1 MKVNPA
7 FLYSL
12 LALSISTLTM
22 SSDVYAKNK
31 AAGERWFEV
40 EVILFQQLGNKTELK
55 EQFPEDINVSSL
67 PDYQKSFDLLGP
79 HIQPDLTN
87 IKRFL
92 PLCAKESEN
101 NTQPLLLHSLKSTN
115 ADFDKKIN
123 DMARI
128 AAINIAELDETID
141 TYTPNIQLENLTK
154 KLLSTDIICAISQQ
168 EMEMLFD
175 EEQLANMN
183 INSVEVDAL
192 PNKLNALGIHN
203 EYNPYLISD
212 GSLLLNDISQRLRW
226 SKTFKPLL
234 HFGWRQVGVTQKDAS
249 PLKLF
254 AGQHIAHEYQKALQ
268 EYQLEIQEEKS
279 LEENLVNQLT
289 KTKITAPST
298 VLTTNERSDDNQ
310 QALNQLFSRFNALTR
325 EPIDT
330 NTINNAVNHISKQ
343 NLETIIATSAA
354 ESVMLKQSSDLG
366 TPPKAP
372 IQPWFLDGFIK
383 IHLDH
388 YLYITADFNVFNEN
402 NIEKII
408 KNEPANIDAAV
419 SNADSEI
426 KLINFSQNRRVI
438 TGEIHYFDH
447 PYIGMIVQIRRFD
460 PTKPEGE
467 QVSQSIK

>member
-22 SSDVYAKNK
+22 SSNVYAKNK
-31 AAGERWFEV
+31 AADERWFEV

-67 PDYQKSFDLLGP
+67 PNYQKSFDLLGP
-79 HIQPDLTN
+79 HINPDLTN
-87 IKRFL
+87 IKQFL
-92 PLCAKESEN
+92 PLCSKEPEN
-101 NTQPLLLHSLKSTN
+101 NAQPSWLHSLKITN

-123 DMARI
+123 DI
-128 AAINIAELDETID
+128 AQIADINIAELDEKTD
-141 TYTPNIQLENLTK
+141 DYTPNIQLENLTK
-154 KLLSTDIICAISQQ
+154 KLLSTESVCAISQQ
-168 EMEMLFD
+168 EMEILFD
-175 EEQLANMN
+175 EEQLANIN
-183 INSVEVDAL
+183 INSVGIDSL

-203 EYNPYLISD
+203 DYNPYLISD
-212 GSLLLNDISQRLRW
+212 ESLLLSDISQRLRW

-234 HFGWRQVGVTQKDAS
+234 HFGWRQIGVTQEDAN

-254 AGQHIAHEYQKALQ
+254 AGQHLVHEYQKALK
-268 EYQLEIQEEKS
+268 EYQLEIQEE
-279 LEENLVNQLT
+279 ENLVNRLT
-289 KTKITAPST
+289 KRQNAALITDST
-298 VLTTNERSDDNQ
+298 TINKAEDNQ
-310 QALNQLFSRFNALTR
+310 QALNQVFTRFKALSR
-325 EPIDT
+325 EPIDED
-330 NTINNAVNHISKQ
+330 TINNAINHISGQ
-343 NLETIIATSAA
+343 NLETIIATSAVDIA
-354 ESVMLKQSSDLG
+354 IHKPHSNLG
-366 TPPKAP
+366 NPPKAP

-388 YLYITADFNVFNEN
+388 YLYITADFNVYNEN
-402 NIEKII
+402 NVEKII
-408 KNEPANIDAAV
+408 KNVPVNIDTAN
-419 SNADSEI
+419 SNTDSST

-467 QVSQSIK
+467 QVSQAIK